1 MPLGTGAQDENR
13 TPDLRITSDYHFH
26 MRRRLKKL
34 IPSVG
39 YVASASGESDHDDDK
54 ADWQSEKHQPG
65 SRAKGCAFVKR
76 IVDEN

>member
-1 MPLGTGAQDENR
+1 M
-13 TPDLRITSDYHFH
+13 RIESSELPVSIFN
-26 MRRRLKKL
+26 
-34 IPSVG
+34 
-39 YVASASGESDHDDDK
+39 VASASGESDHDDDK